1 MMEYLISSYVAR
13 YSRKSILSLMSCILF
28 IINQIKIFIARS
40 IDKHFCEKIQYYST
54 NHRTSFERKIIL
66 QSKRSKT
73 GFSKNKLPFYR
84 WNFLFACT
92 NILLR
97 AYEAAIP
104 ILYKGKIMVIRL
116 SAWTFSLPG
125 SSTALPLCCPSFI
138 VSYPYDILFTSPL
151 SSRLFL
157 GDGPVSHR
165 NRHPFLF
172 LEERTSVARWN
183 S

>member
-1 MMEYLISSYVAR
+1 MEYLISSYVAR
-13 YSRKSILSLMSCILF
+13 YPRKSILSLMSCILF

-92 NILLR
+92 TIPLR

-104 ILYKGKIMVIRL
+104 IFYKGKIMVIRL

>member
-1 MMEYLISSYVAR
+1 MLHVTLY
-13 YSRKSILSLMSCILF
+13 KSILSLMSCIIF
-28 IINQIKIFIARS
+28 IINQIKIFIAS
-40 IDKHFCEKIQYYST
+40 SKEIGEKIQYYST
-54 NHRTSFERKIIL
+54 NHWTSFERKIIL
-66 QSKRSKT
+66 RCKRSKT

-84 WNFLFACT
+84 WNVLFACT

-104 ILYKGKIMVIRL
+104 IPYKGKIMVIRL

-125 SSTALPLCCPSFI
+125 SSTALPSCSPSFI

-151 SSRLFL
+151 SCRLFL